1 MKSQRKSIPSRHNNH
16 VHLFVFQRF
25 HLIERLGTI
34 ELGLAES
41 DAANGDVNERVTVL
55 FEILLELLL
64 GEDHELKITCF

>member
-1 MKSQRKSIPSRHNNH
+1 M
-16 VHLFVFQRF
+16 FQRF